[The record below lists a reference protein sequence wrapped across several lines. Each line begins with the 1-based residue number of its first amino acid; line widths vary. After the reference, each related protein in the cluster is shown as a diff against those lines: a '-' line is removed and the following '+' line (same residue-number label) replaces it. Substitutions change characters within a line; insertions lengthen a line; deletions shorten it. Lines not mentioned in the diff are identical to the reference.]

1 MQATVDGLILASP
14 RMNDDDIR
22 MLAATKPVVVINRD
36 VEGVS
41 CVIPDVNGGISAA
54 VRSLAEQGHR
64 KIAFV
69 AGPPQSWM
77 SVRRWEG
84 VQAASDWSRIEA
96 IRLETAKPTV
106 DGGRRVAREVLA
118 SGATAVMTYNDLLAI
133 GLMQELQAA
142 GVVVPDQISIVG
154 FDDIFGADFTTPP
167 LTTIRSPLATCGTTA
182 ATLLLNKLDREE
194 EGPSL
199 VHVDTELILRGSS
212 GRLLP
217 SSITTH

>member
-1 MQATVDGLILASP
+1 
-14 RMNDDDIR
+14 
-22 MLAATKPVVVINRD
+22 
-36 VEGVS
+36 
-41 CVIPDVNGGISAA
+41 
-54 VRSLAEQGHR
+54 
-64 KIAFV
+64 
-69 AGPPQSWM
+69 
-77 SVRRWEG
+77 
-84 VQAASDWSRIEA
+84 
-96 IRLETAKPTV
+96 
-106 DGGRRVAREVLA
+106 
-118 SGATAVMTYNDLLAI
+118 MTYNDLLAI

-217 SSITTH
+217 LSITTH